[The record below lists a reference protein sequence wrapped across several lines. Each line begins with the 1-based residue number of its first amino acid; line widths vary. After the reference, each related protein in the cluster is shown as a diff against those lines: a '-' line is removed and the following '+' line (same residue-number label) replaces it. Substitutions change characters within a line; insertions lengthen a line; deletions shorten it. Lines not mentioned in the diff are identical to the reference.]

1 MMGGMTRIV
10 IVAERPSV
18 TNRALVTAF
27 RDAGVPAL
35 RLGGKQ
41 VRAARVLGRLEEAV
55 LLGRADVRRGLDG
68 VGDAFWELRRLER
81 DGWPVLNCSR
91 ALLSC
96 HDKLRTAR
104 QLGRAGLPHPRTA
117 LLRRPD
123 SDPGFE
129 GPYVVK
135 PRFGSW
141 GRDVERCADGPEL
154 RALLRRLA
162 RRRWFRSHGALVQ
175 EYLPNTGVDL
185 RLVVAAG
192 QVVGAIERV
201 APAGE
206 WRTNIS
212 LGGTRRPV
220 EPPPA
225 ACVLARAAASAL
237 GCDLVGVDLLPNS
250 DGSYTVIELN
260 AAVDFTELYG
270 DGIFARVASL
280 LAPQAL
286 PVPQL
291 QPGLTLPLAAAHAT
305 AGPDATAPR

>member
-1 MMGGMTRIV
+1 MMVAVARIV
-10 IVAERPSV
+10 IVAERASV
-18 TNRALVTAF
+18 TNRALASAF

-41 VRAARVLGRLEEAV
+41 LRAARVLGRLEEAV

-81 DGWPVLNCSR
+81 EGWPVLNGSR
-91 ALLSC
+91 ALLGC

-117 LLRRPD
+117 LLRRPG
-123 SDPGFE
+123 SDPGFV

-141 GRDVERCADGPEL
+141 GRDVERCEDVVEL
-154 RALLRRLA
+154 RAVLRRLA
-162 RRRWFRSHGALVQ
+162 RRRWFRSQGALVQ
-175 EYLPNTGVDL
+175 EYLPNARVDL

-192 QVVGAIERV
+192 QVVGSIERV

-220 EPPPA
+220 EPPA
-225 ACVLARAAASAL
+225 TACVLARAAASAL
-237 GCDLVGVDLLPNS
+237 GSDLVGVDLLPNP
-250 DGSYTVIELN
+250 DGTYTVIELN
-260 AAVDFTELYG
+260 AAVDFTDLYG
-270 DGIFARVASL
+270 DGVFARVASL
-280 LAPQAL
+280 LAPHAW

-305 AGPDATAPR
+305 AGPDATAPH